1 MRPLGRR
8 PGIDRAAEA
17 VAEWIPGSRFASPE
31 MTKEQ
36 FIKIRHKLATG
47 ANCSGKSW
55 APLNFSFIADGAPFF
70 PGREARLSMPIF
82 KYFTHVGSALLVLLF
97 FSNAYLTDNESLRFD
112 GSLYGS
118 ALYAPRVEETQTTAE
133 RRFTRDV
140 TPAVRV
146 REVFAVFVPNERRR
160 NKRDS

>member
-1 MRPLGRR
+1 MDSGFSLREPRNDER
-8 PGIDRAAEA
+8 EN
-17 VAEWIPGSRFASPE
+17 RFAFNGHSLKFVTNWQP
-31 MTKEQ
+31 
-36 FIKIRHKLATG
+36 A

-55 APLNFSFIADGAPFF
+55 ASLNLGFIASGAPFF
-70 PGREARLSMPIF
+70 PRRGPRLSMPIF
-82 KYFTHVGSALLVLLF
+82 KYFTYVGSALFVLLF
-97 FSNAYLTDNESLRFD
+97 VSNAYLTDDESNLRFD
-112 GSLYGS
+112 GSLYQS

-133 RRFTRDV
+133 LRFTRDV